1 MGTPAVVQGDRI
13 NGICTKHLMPSAS
26 GTQPA
31 GPRAFSAPISLG
43 IIPTVK
49 IGGKPAAVI
58 SASGMN
64 DNPAHAGI
72 VDGPFAAPAGQIGR
86 ITSGSATVKIGGQ
99 QAATI
104 SSQATCCTG
113 DPGKLA
119 PGIPTVQIG

>member
-31 GPRAFSAPISLG
+31 GPRAFSAPVTLG
-43 IIPTVK
+43 LALKVQV
-49 IGGKPAAVI
+49 GGKPAAVMG
-58 SASGMN
+58 ASGMN

-86 ITSGSATVKIGGQ
+86 ITSGSATVQIEGKA
-99 QAATI
+99 AATV

-119 PGIPTVQIG
+119 PGVPQVQIG

>member
-1 MGTPAVVQGDRI
+1 MGTPAVIQADRI

-31 GPRAFSAPISLG
+31 GPRAFSAPITLG
-43 IIPTVK
+43 INPKVL
-49 IGGKPAAVI
+49 IGGKAAAVVG
-58 SASGMN
+58 ASGMN

-86 ITSGSATVKIGGQ
+86 ITSGSGTVKIGGQ
-99 QAATI
+99 PAATI

-119 PGIPTVQIG
+119 PGVPTVQIG